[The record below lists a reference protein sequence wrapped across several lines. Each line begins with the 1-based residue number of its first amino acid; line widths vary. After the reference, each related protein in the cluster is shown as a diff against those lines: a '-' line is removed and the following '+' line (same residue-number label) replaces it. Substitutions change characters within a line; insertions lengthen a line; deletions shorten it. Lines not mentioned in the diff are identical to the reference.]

1 MSKPLE
7 NYIIRIKSSIDQ
19 FDNEGVIR
27 EEDRDHIE
35 LMTRGS
41 FTKKNGSYYISYKET
56 QTIGFE
62 GCTTTV
68 KIEAPDRVTMIRRG
82 SSNSHLVLQ
91 KGMRNVGSYD
101 MLGNYMEIG
110 VYTDS
115 MDCSFNDAGGNL
127 HLRYT
132 LDMNSALMSENELE
146 ISVSEA

>member
-1 MSKPLE
+1 MKKDVS
-7 NYIIRIKSSIDQ
+7 IRIKGVYTADEDQ
-19 FDNEGVIR
+19 TTAVLFTV
-27 EEDRDHIE
+27 
-35 LMTRGS
+35 GS
-41 FTKKNGSYYISYKET
+41 LYKKNDHYYITYKESET
-56 QTIGFE
+56 TGFE

>member
-1 MSKPLE
+1 MKKDVS
-7 NYIIRIKSSIDQ
+7 IRIKGVYTADEDQ
-19 FDNEGVIR
+19 TTA
-27 EEDRDHIE
+27 E
-35 LMTRGS
+35 LFTVGS
-41 FTKKNGSYYISYKET
+41 LYKKNDHYYINYKESET
-56 QTIGFE
+56 TGFE
-62 GCTTTV
+62 RSTTTV

>member
-1 MSKPLE
+1 
-7 NYIIRIKSSIDQ
+7 
-19 FDNEGVIR
+19 
-27 EEDRDHIE
+27 
-35 LMTRGS
+35 
-41 FTKKNGSYYISYKET
+41 
-56 QTIGFE
+56 
-62 GCTTTV
+62 
-68 KIEAPDRVTMIRRG
+68 
-82 SSNSHLVLQ
+82 
-91 KGMRNVGSYD
+91 